1 MDMGEKNPIVDPSDH
16 DGFLVRF
23 ICNLLSTFDFISLY
37 FFLSISDLT
46 IFIFLMPYPLI
57 TKSPIDQSIDPKV
70 PLILSTSRGCT
81 SRVSNGIARRAA
93 IVLQPMSLIRVSWFN
108 SQ

>member
-46 IFIFLMPYPLI
+46 TFIYLLNALPPHNE
-57 TKSPIDQSIDPKV
+57 KSYRSVD
-70 PLILSTSRGCT
+70 
-81 SRVSNGIARRAA
+81 
-93 IVLQPMSLIRVSWFN
+93 
-108 SQ
+108 